1 MLLLRS
7 KYLYEANATGTSQ
20 FGVKMGDMMNFQRF
34 YVFDTRLIKRLIL
47 IKFSCQT
54 RDII

>member
-20 FGVKMGDMMNFQRF
+20 FGIKMEELWISE
-34 YVFDTRLIKRLIL
+34 VIKCLV
-47 IKFSCQT
+47 
-54 RDII
+54 

>member
-20 FGVKMGDMMNFQRF
+20 FR
-34 YVFDTRLIKRLIL
+34 IKTEELSISEF
-47 IKFSCQT
+47 IKCLV
-54 RDII
+54 